1 MPPLDGSKSQNG
13 SSADLAT
20 STVRICARCNQTV
33 PGQSECSIPVADK
46 FFPLYAPEDEQKLNP
61 TLYCEKHYFALHGLL
76 CDKCGFAL
84 RGPHINALGKK
95 FHLDHFGCHVCPKV
109 FRQHDSYYEREGKV
123 YCQFHYSVLFA
134 TKCGGCQTAVLKKFV
149 EMKKEG
155 VLYQWHP
162 QCYMIYK
169 LWHVKAN
176 FQHGNTAIDEA
187 NPEAEISRQAVTLAK
202 VDKIIS
208 VVSTFEDSSANVIG
222 DMMSHHS
229 SRRFAEVCLDGYRF
243 IQYVDAL
250 FQGLETIDVELINA
264 ANGGEETGILATRQD
279 PRKLTKLIVR
289 FFSLLSQSGS
299 IDGTAIADEKDR
311 IKSEMM
317 QSVAGLATILKSLI
331 RLALNGALKME
342 RTYGSETCI
351 MDFLSG
357 LSNLEKASGDAASVV
372 DTFALLTTTSN
383 KNRTDV
389 CTKCQK
395 SVEEACYKTSD
406 DLFCWHAERALDCFT
421 CAVCSKYLG
430 DQSASV
436 DLATG
441 LLYCSAHIPAGVS
454 ARGGITRVSQ
464 LQQFSFLLRC
474 SLGRLY
480 SILHGRYAK
489 FDVIESSSEDIT
501 RSSPDLQ
508 SKQQQQGSSNN
519 LLRPP
524 ITPPDEISPSDDD
537 QHAPLVMQEFQK
549 LPRQNPSIKNMA
561 SNETDPSRILSEQGA
576 LDRIHIR
583 KEAVVALEK
592 ILGRRLPELGIE
604 SESRTSVWSRF
615 MGNKKGVLGSNG
627 GELLASHWPRLFWN
641 MVWRQ
646 QLLQGSYSVR
656 VPKFVEVC
664 LQKLNGMDLTTEGIF
679 RKNGNIRRLKETAEQ
694 FDQNP
699 NLDKLDEDNVLQV
712 AALLKKFF
720 RDMPDPLLTF
730 KLYFLFV
737 ASQEFEDLN
746 KRKRILHLALCLL
759 PKPNLD
765 LLQVLLQFL
774 RQVSEKKDG
783 NKMDIPNLATVM
795 CPNILYEKPKNA
807 NVAPGGDM
815 PQLAHLSIRAVQMLI
830 VYQDEFSMIPDE
842 ISITSDQ

>member
-1 MPPLDGSKSQNG
+1 MQDAIISVLLRRLESSKMNSSLIFQMPSLDGSKSQNG
-13 SSADLAT
+13 SSSDLAT
-20 STVRICARCNQTV
+20 STVRICACCKQTV
-33 PGQSECSIPVADK
+33 PGQSVRALGLFYHVECFRCKECSIPVADK
-46 FFPLYAPEDEQKLNP
+46 FYPLYAPEDEQKLNP

-109 FRQHDSYYEREGKV
+109 FRQHDSYYEV

-169 LWHVKAN
+169 LWRVKAN

-264 ANGGEETGILATRQD
+264 ANGGEETGILATRQG
-279 PRKLTKLIVR
+279 PRKLTKLIIR

-299 IDGTAIADEKDR
+299 IDGTTITDENDR
-311 IKSEMM
+311 INS
-317 QSVAGLATILKSLI
+317 GLATILKSLI

-342 RTYGSETCI
+342 RTYGSKTCI

-389 CTKCQK
+389 CAKCHK

-406 DLFCWHAERALDCFT
+406 DSFCWHAERALDCFP

-454 ARGGITRVSQ
+454 ARGGIKRVSQ

-474 SLGRLY
+474 SLGQL
-480 SILHGRYAK
+480 
-489 FDVIESSSEDIT
+489 
-501 RSSPDLQ
+501 
-508 SKQQQQGSSNN
+508 SN
-519 LLRPP
+519 
-524 ITPPDEISPSDDD
+524 I
-537 QHAPLVMQEFQK
+537 
-549 LPRQNPSIKNMA
+549 
-561 SNETDPSRILSEQGA
+561 
-576 LDRIHIR
+576 
-583 KEAVVALEK
+583 
-592 ILGRRLPELGIE
+592 
-604 SESRTSVWSRF
+604 
-615 MGNKKGVLGSNG
+615 
-627 GELLASHWPRLFWN
+627 
-641 MVWRQ
+641 
-646 QLLQGSYSVR
+646 LQGRFERGFSVFGLDFDDYSNFMVDHDEEGCYSDSSDNDT
-656 VPKFVEVC
+656 VVE
-664 LQKLNGMDLTTEGIF
+664 D
-679 RKNGNIRRLKETAEQ
+679 
-694 FDQNP
+694 P
-699 NLDKLDEDNVLQV
+699 ED
-712 AALLKKFF
+712 
-720 RDMPDPLLTF
+720 
-730 KLYFLFV
+730 
-737 ASQEFEDLN
+737 
-746 KRKRILHLALCLL
+746 
-759 PKPNLD
+759 
-765 LLQVLLQFL
+765 
-774 RQVSEKKDG
+774 
-783 NKMDIPNLATVM
+783 
-795 CPNILYEKPKNA
+795 
-807 NVAPGGDM
+807 
-815 PQLAHLSIRAVQMLI
+815 
-830 VYQDEFSMIPDE
+830 
-842 ISITSDQ
+842 